1 MTAVNAMSWA
11 TFIILPGISL
21 VFTVIFTVVFFL
33 HRKLRYHIW
42 FAVFALAC
50 AVSIASSAVVRESG
64 HLRTVIA
71 FHNLTVVTLMVS
83 CYAWS
88 GFVIRLLALEKK
100 TADRLK
106 LTVSIIAAPLA
117 AVALLAPFGVY
128 IRGAFMH
135 TDRFLHASY
144 AGPWYLPVYIGSCA
158 VFTGMLALLIVN
170 YVTNR
175 LSTERRFGVYF
186 ILASVPLPAV
196 TIATAVILAIGG
208 EVNMYI
214 MSYGLAG
221 TVALTGYWLIYNIMH
236 VYDDLHRSHMSI
248 SYFLEKTR
256 IKNREMIQALATTL
270 EMRDKYT
277 AGHSERVRDFAF
289 VIAHELKLDNET
301 RAVINTGCLLHDIGK
316 IGVSES
322 ILNKPSMLD
331 YEEYQDMKKHVNI
344 GRDML
349 SFLEDFI
356 PYLEIIYYHHERID
370 GRGYPERLKG
380 DSIPLLSRIVAV
392 ADTFDA
398 LTSDRV
404 YRKGV
409 SFDKGCQMLT
419 HLKGTQLDGP
429 LVDIFVKKIASI
441 YQFTIDA

>member
-1 MTAVNAMSWA
+1 MSWA
-11 TFIILPGISL
+11 TFIILPGIGL
-21 VFTVIFTVVFFL
+21 VFAIIFTVVFFL

-42 FAVFALAC
+42 FAAFALA
-50 AVSIASSAVVRESG
+50 AALSIASSAVVRESG
-64 HLRTVIA
+64 HLRTVIS
-71 FHNLTVVTLMVS
+71 FHNLTVIALMIA

-88 GFVIRLLALEKK
+88 GFVIRLLALS
-100 TADRLK
+100 DRTSRMLK
-106 LTVSIIAAPLA
+106 LIVTIISIPLA
-117 AVALLAPFGVY
+117 VIALLAPLGIY
-128 IRGAFMH
+128 IRGAFIH
-135 TDRFLHASY
+135 AERFIHAAY
-144 AGPWYLPVYIGSCA
+144 AGPWYLPVYIGASA
-158 VFTGMLALLIVN
+158 IFTATLTLLIVN
-170 YVTNR
+170 YMRHR
-175 LSTERRFGVYF
+175 LSIDRRFGLFF

-196 TIATAVILAIGG
+196 TCVTSVVLARGG
-208 EVNMYI
+208 EVSMFV
-214 MSYGLAG
+214 MGYGLTT

-236 VYDDLHRSHMSI
+236 VYDDLHRSHLSI

-256 IKNREMIQALATTL
+256 VKNREMIQALATTL

-289 VIAHELKLDNET
+289 VIARELSLDNET
-301 RAVINTGCLLHDIGK
+301 RAVINTGCILHDIGK
-316 IGVSES
+316 IGVSEN

-331 YEEYQDMKKHVNI
+331 YEEYQDMKKHVSI

-380 DSIPLLSRIVAV
+380 ESIPLLSRIVAV

-409 SFDKGCQMLT
+409 SFDKGCQMLL

-429 LVDIFVKKIASI
+429 LVDIFVKKISSI
-441 YQFTIDA
+441 YGFPIDA